1 MQQKRCWTY
10 LHSIDRYKPFCTN
23 FAPAQ
28 KQATMQTK
36 SLSARD
42 LDVIWHPYT
51 QMQTAPAPIGMVR
64 GQGALLFDENDQ
76 SYIDATSSWWV
87 NIHGHAHPH
96 IAQHLAAQALQ
107 LEHCIF
113 AGYTHPP
120 AVNLAERL
128 LQVLPGN
135 QRRVFYSDNGSTA
148 IEVALKMAIQY
159 WDNQGIRK
167 RKILAFN
174 NAYHGDTFGA
184 MSVSG
189 RSVFTRVFDD
199 LLFDVYFI
207 DVPNAANLSQ
217 LIATIDA
224 LQPEDIAAFVFEPLL
239 QGSGGMIMYEADAF
253 DQLLQYC
260 KSRNILLIADEV
272 MTGFGRTGKNFAM
285 EYLQT
290 MPDMICL
297 SKGLTGGTMALGV
310 TTSTAAI
317 YEAFLSNDKL
327 KTLFHGHSFTANP
340 LACTAA
346 LASMDLFM
354 DPACAANR
362 QRIHEKHQAF
372 LQELQPIAVVKHP
385 RLLGTI
391 LAFEISTTNADGYTN
406 SLADELH
413 RFFRAR
419 RIMLRPLG
427 NTLYILPPY
436 CITNE
441 QLEQVYQSIREL
453 LKKLK
458 A

>member
-1 MQQKRCWTY
+1 
-10 LHSIDRYKPFCTN
+10 
-23 FAPAQ
+23 
-28 KQATMQTK
+28 MQTS

-51 QMQTAPAPIGMVR
+51 QMQTAPAPIGIVR
-64 GQGALLFDENDQ
+64 GQGALLFDEQNNA
-76 SYIDATSSWWV
+76 YLDATSSWWV

-96 IAQHLAAQALQ
+96 IAQQLAAQALQ

-128 LQVLPGN
+128 LKILPDN

-159 WDNQGIRK
+159 WDNKGIRK
-167 RKILAFN
+167 QKILAFK

-199 LLFDVYFI
+199 LLFDVHFI
-207 DVPNAANLSQ
+207 DVPTADNISQ
-217 LIATIDA
+217 IINTIAT

-239 QGSGGMIMYEADAF
+239 QGSGGMIMYEALAF
-253 DQLLQYC
+253 EQLLQYC
-260 KSRNILLIADEV
+260 AGQQILLIADEV

-285 EYLQT
+285 EYVHTQ
-290 MPDMICL
+290 PDMICL
-297 SKGLTGGTMALGV
+297 SKGLTGGSMALGV
-310 TTSTAAI
+310 TTSTAAV

-346 LASMDLFM
+346 LASLDLFT

-362 QRIHEKHQAF
+362 ERIHEKHAAF
-372 LQELQPIAVVKHP
+372 LQELQQVTVIKNP

-391 LAFEISTTNADGYTN
+391 LAFEIVTDNADGYTN
-406 SLADELH
+406 ALADHLH
-413 RFFRAR
+413 RFFREK

-441 QLEQVYQSIREL
+441 QLDQVYNSIREL
-453 LKKLK
+453 IPTL
-458 A
+458 